1 MSAGKWEAVYY
12 GSHYKVENDKR
23 TFVRNGRVNFDE
35 DSAAALADLLNRLAA
50 VEAERDKLKADEKQG
65 IADYLALVDKD
76 DAKYVEIQ
84 KLKAERD
91 AEAKACD
98 EARRMM
104 ATPGNRSCP
113 LCSATIPR
121 DHDHRLATVQTARE
135 WTAAHDAR
143 RAARGKDGDGK

>member
-1 MSAGKWEAVYY
+1 MSAGKLEIDDTRYEKIDGEWYWYDDDRLGPQPMTSPGMA
-12 GSHYKVENDKR
+12 
-23 TFVRNGRVNFDE
+23 FVVPF
-35 DSAAALADLLNRLAA
+35 LNRLAA
-50 VEAERDKLKADEKQG
+50 VE
-65 IADYLALVDKD
+65 
-76 DAKYVEIQ
+76 
-84 KLKAERD
+84 AERD

>member
-91 AEAKACD
+91 AEANANNAWRLDCQCTLD
-98 EARRMM
+98 PSGDGRVF
-104 ATPGNRSCP
+104 P
-113 LCSATIPR
+113 LCS
-121 DHDHRLATVQTARE
+121 LCK
-135 WTAAHDAR
+135 AHDAR
-143 RAARGKDGDGK
+143 RAARGKDGQGG